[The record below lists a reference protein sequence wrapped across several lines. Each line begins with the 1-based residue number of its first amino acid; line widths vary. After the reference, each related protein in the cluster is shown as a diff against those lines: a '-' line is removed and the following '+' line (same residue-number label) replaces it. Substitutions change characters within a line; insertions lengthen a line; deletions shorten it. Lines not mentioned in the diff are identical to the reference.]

1 MEKKNKINFPLNNIY
16 CFILLDSENLLI
28 GSLQNNS
35 KIINYKVKISIPWI
49 NLGCKGASNNRFA
62 SIRAKKIFS
71 LFKLIIEKIS
81 YYFIIEDKIKIN
93 GIIIAGTEEIIKKIS
108 NLFKLNTT
116 SNPILKYIILYIILP
131 FGGESGFNKAID
143 IFNLNYC

>member
-16 CFILLDSENLLI
+16 CFILIDSKNLLI

-35 KIINYKVKISIPWI
+35 KIINYNVKISIPLI
-49 NLGCKGASNNRFA
+49 NHRRSCNYNRFA
-62 SIRAKKIFS
+62 RIRAQKIFG
-71 LFKLIIEKIS
+71 LFKLIIEKIT

>member
-1 MEKKNKINFPLNNIY
+1 MEKKNKINFPLNNLY
-16 CFILLDSENLLI
+16 CFILLDSKNLLI

-35 KIINYKVKISIPWI
+35 KTINYKVKISIPSI
-49 NLGCKGASNNRFA
+49 RGRGGSSYMRFA
-62 SIRAKKIFS
+62 RIRAEKFFG